1 LIDGIKPGA
10 GTTNDGNTARKFFED
25 PKITAEITGLD
36 FELVYRFAVI
46 LQAISSGYA
55 IDVKKYEEY
64 AHATLK
70 R

>member
-10 GTTNDGNTARKFFED
+10 GKNNDD
-25 PKITAEITGLD
+25 LKITAEITGLD

-46 LQAISSGYA
+46 LQFVSSGCA
-55 IDVKKYEEY
+55 ID
-64 AHATLK
+64 ATLK